1 MAREEGGQEM
11 MVVDGGKGVM
21 GVEGVEGGKD
31 VMDVDGFGVGDSVE
45 ALFKN
50 GFW

>member
-21 GVEGVEGGKD
+21 GVEGGKD